1 MATLFLIKQLR
12 GKERTK
18 MKKLV
23 KLTTLFLALGCL
35 TAAAVQAAP
44 TAEEEMR
51 KVVEA
56 VAPLRLF
63 SVDVD
68 ISLMGSFF
76 DKKPNFPR
84 SGNLALRVN
93 SPSKEKSNT
102 SAKLTLTTVKGPMTF
117 GLANLGKKLYLTI
130 ITPEGKNGY
139 FLDQA
144 KTEMKREAQMING
157 ILGSAKGALAMVEKD
172 PGNKA
177 IKQIERKGTLSLPV
191 PGMLK
196 IVDKKNKEK
205 VLTIK
210 YDKSSYMPQIVNF
223 RDNKDGIRG
232 SFHFRNWKKN
242 QNIQVS
248 LPLPLAQY
256 KAFGKESMGSI
267 VQALPKPQEVMSSE
281 PMSVSMVVPSTTG
294 GSPAAQGTATQEAA
308 AHSATS
314 HGAASSV
321 KPTGHQITPAMQ
333 RELKKT
339 VSELKSVVEVLKD
352 PKFQRSLH
360 RASSLLRRLEM
371 QLDRMEKL
379 QK

>member
-1 MATLFLIKQLR
+1 
-12 GKERTK
+12 

-23 KLTTLFLALGCL
+23 RVTSLFLTLGCL

-44 TAEEEMR
+44 KAEEEMR

-56 VAPLRLF
+56 VAPLRVF

-68 ISLMGSFF
+68 IALTGSYF

-84 SGNLALRVN
+84 KGNLNLRVN
-93 SPSKEKSNT
+93 SPSKEKSNA
-102 SAKLTLTTVKGPMTF
+102 SAKLALTTVKGPMTF

-144 KTEMKREAQMING
+144 KSGMKREAQMVNG
-157 ILGSAKGALAMVEKD
+157 ILGSAKGALAMAEKD

-177 IKQIERKGTLSLPV
+177 LKKIESKGTLSLPL

-232 SFHFRNWKKN
+232 SFHFRNWRKN
-242 QNIQVS
+242 QGVQVS

-256 KAFGKESMGSI
+256 KAFGKESMGTI
-267 VQALPKPQEVMSSE
+267 VQALPKPQEVMSPE
-281 PMSVSMVVPSTTG
+281 PMTVSMVVPGTTA
-294 GSPAAQGTATQEAA
+294 GSPTAHGAA
-308 AHSATS
+308 AHSTTT
-314 HGAASSV
+314 HGSAASV
-321 KPTGHQITPAMQ
+321 KPTGHQISPAMQ
-333 RELKKT
+333 RELKQT
-339 VSELKSVVEVLKD
+339 VSELKNVVDVLKD
-352 PKFQRSLH
+352 PKIQRSLH